1 MRHPIRRAIPLTMAA
16 ALAAAGLAACGDGES
31 SDDATGAE
39 SAAESDKSITVYSG
53 RSEDLVQP
61 LLDQFTAETGIEVEV
76 RYDNSATMA
85 TQLLEEGDR
94 SPADVFFSQD
104 AGALGAVAKEGLFT
118 ELPAEVLGLVPAQYS
133 AGTGEWVGVTAR
145 ARVLVYNVDLVDEAD
160 LPASVFD
167 LTEPEWSGQ
176 VGVAPTNASFQAF
189 VTAIRVEHGDAA
201 AEEFLAGLVAND
213 PEIRDGNGA
222 ILEEVNNGDLAAG
235 LINHYYVG
243 ELANEQGVALEEL
256 DARLHFFPG
265 GDTGGLVNVAGV
277 GVLDKAAADPDVR
290 AFVDFLLSQSAQEA
304 FATQTFEYPLVAG
317 VAGPEGLP
325 ALDSLE
331 APEIDLNDL
340 DTLEATIAMITAS
353 GLVP

>member
-1 MRHPIRRAIPLTMAA
+1 MRHPIRRAIPLTVAA
-16 ALAAAGLAACGDGES
+16 ALAATGLAACGSGDA
-31 SDDATGAE
+31 SDDATGSE
-39 SAAESDKSITVYSG
+39 SAAESDQSITVYSG

-61 LLDQFTAETGIEVEV
+61 LLDQFTDETGIEIEV

-85 TQLLEEGDR
+85 TQILEEGDR

-104 AGALGAVAKEGLFT
+104 AGALGAVAKEGLFA
-118 ELPAEVLGLVPAQYS
+118 ELPAEVLDLVPAQYS

-160 LPASVFD
+160 LPESVFD
-167 LTEPEWSGQ
+167 LTDPEWKGA

-189 VTAIRVEHGDAA
+189 VTAIRVEHGDEA

-213 PEIRDGNGA
+213 PEIRDGNGG
-222 ILEEVNNGDLAAG
+222 ILEEVNNGDLATG

-243 ELANEQGVALEEL
+243 ELAAEQGVALDEL

-277 GVLDKAAADPDVR
+277 GVLEHAAEDPDVR

-304 FATQTFEYPLVAG
+304 FATQTYEYPLVEG

-325 ALDSLE
+325 TLDSLE